1 MTREEEVQSFA
12 APVLM
17 IKLSIDKY
25 GLEKMKPA
33 IAKWMEGTATQLWKA
48 KMEQFGIQKG
58 GSPLDMFKCIRGWGK
73 ESGIF
78 QEMLEEQE
86 DRVRYRI
93 RSCQIYDACKSVG
106 LDPRDF
112 CENGIFLSMDAVP
125 QFINPNIKWTAV
137 YNDDREEGCHYELC
151 YK

>member
-1 MTREEEVQSFA
+1 MTREEEIQSFA

-17 IKLSIDKY
+17 IKMSIDKY
-25 GLEKMKPA
+25 GLEKMKPV
-33 IAKWMEGTATQLWKA
+33 IAKWMEGTATQLWKS
-48 KMEQFGIQKG
+48 KMEQLGIKG
-58 GSPLDMFKCIRGWGK
+58 GSPLDFFTCIRSWGK

-78 QEMLEEQE
+78 QEILEERE

-93 RSCQIYDACKSVG
+93 RSCQIYDACKRVG

-112 CENGIFLSMDAVP
+112 CENGIFLSMEDVP
-125 QFINPNIKWTAV
+125 KFINPKLKWTAV
-137 YNDDREEGCHYELC
+137 YNNDREQGCYYEIS